1 MTTTFSQSAYG
12 DLPYEVDW
20 TAWLSGDTIASA
32 TVTAT
37 APLVASSVTHTNTTV
52 SVWLDST
59 ACAVGDV
66 LPVRC
71 EIETATGMIESR
83 TFRITIV
90 E

>member
-1 MTTTFSQSAYG
+1 MTTTFSQSTYG
-12 DLPYEVDW
+12 ELPYEVDW
-20 TAWLSGDTIASA
+20 TAWIAEDTIASA
-32 TVTAT
+32 TVEAT
-37 APLVASSVTHTNTTV
+37 APLVASAVSHTTKKV

-71 EIETATGMIESR
+71 EIETATGMRESR

>member
-1 MTTTFSQSAYG
+1 MATTFSQSAYG

-20 TAWLSGDTIASA
+20 TAWLAGDMITDA

-37 APLVASSVTHTNTTV
+37 APLVASAVTNTNTEV
-52 SVWLDST
+52 FVWLDST

-71 EIETATGMIESR
+71 EIETATGMKESV
-83 TFRITIV
+83 TFYLTIV
-90 E
+90 V